1 MNGYDYKDMR
11 DRQAE
16 RAKQLHVINPYSVD
30 GAWSGLS
37 TAQMYRQYR
46 KVQTAVN
53 QQFREYEKKGIEGFS
68 PQYQKVLNDP
78 SMRMS
83 RSGNVG
89 YPLLG
94 QREMKKMSEST
105 KRAAITR
112 EYKRVFDAY
121 TSKTYSTK
129 ELKNYISENL
139 SHLGI
144 DLDNKRW
151 ADITKGQAEGMKKA
165 LSDYWKL
172 YNEIKDQGLLEEF
185 NLKSDVVQDI
195 VQEYI
200 EDYKDPKRGRKLM
213 VASVKDKLRKIKK
226 THMYDPNFD
235 EAIYDD
241 IVGEED
247 IDALTSASD
256 RLLYLLTKKGYQHA
270 AATTTSKRTKRSRLS

>member
-1 MNGYDYKDMR
+1 MNGWDYKDMR

-16 RAKQLHVINPYSVD
+16 RAKQLHVVNPYSVD

-37 TAQMYRQYR
+37 TAQMYRQYK

-68 PQYQKVLNDP
+68 PQYQKALNNP
-78 SMRMS
+78 SMRMA

-89 YPLLG
+89 YPLLS

-105 KRAAITR
+105 RRAAITR

-129 ELKNYISENL
+129 DLKNYISENL

-172 YNEIKDQGLLEEF
+172 YNEIKEQGLLEEF

-195 VQEYI
+195 VQKYI
-200 EDYKDPKRGRKLM
+200 EDYKDPKRGRKM
-213 VASVKDKLRKIKK
+213 MIASVKDKLRKIKQS
-226 THMYDPNFD
+226 HMYDPNFD
-235 EAIYDD
+235 EAIYED

-256 RLLYLLTKKGYQHA
+256 RMLYLLTKEGYQHA